1 MKDNIEKSL
10 KRFLKRKAKITM
22 GFITAFL
29 ITGSVGY
36 ALTITED
43 QIKDNTW
50 TNESKIEEQ
59 VEVSESLLDKEV
71 NLVNKGEII
80 SNNENKEDVKNLG
93 NGIGLYVEKD
103 SLNFKLGN
111 ITNNGIIS
119 GNGIINR
126 ETNER
131 REEALLGNGIF
142 FIMETDEETDTL
154 KITRIKNNG
163 TISGNFDG
171 KINGINN
178 NEFGKNN
185 IDICGNG
192 LMMICINLD
201 IDTFENDGKIEGNL
215 IVNSHSNPISYN
227 VLGNGIYL
235 LAGAKNSIKN
245 IKNSGIISGIEEEL
259 NSGDKT
265 TFTNSG
271 NGINLYAGELG
282 IYIKELINNGFI
294 KGTLK
299 TNKTETQPHPSTQD
313 NSFIGNGLVLSYDV
327 DTIENIEN
335 TGIISGNVESP
346 KEEDNYLALLDVIGN
361 GIGILT
367 NYDYTKIGYITNMG
381 IISGNISSYLLGKT
395 IFNPENIGNGIG
407 IHNINRMTVGIL
419 TNKGIIN
426 GNIDVEKI
434 DDELYLAGNGIIL
447 SGSDEIGVGNIK
459 NEGIIKGNVKNKGYG
474 ENYKIEK
481 VGNGLVI
488 DVDELIR
495 MNNIINSGKI
505 IGNYLENSAGDF
517 IGNGLILSEANELSI
532 EKDIKNYGIISGNLT
547 SNKIGKYSIE
557 TAGNGLFINGDD
569 IKLQNINNNGIIS
582 GNIDGEIKYKSY
594 AGNGFK
600 IHSSYG
606 KIELNDISNNG
617 IISGYINGKISEQE
631 ELIGNGIDIISE
643 TTLNINNIKNKGTVV
658 GNIVNNEEIK
668 GNGYS
673 DLFLIGNGINICS
686 EEMLMLSSIKN
697 DGIISGNI
705 DGKVKD
711 DSYLHLLPLGN
722 GLNISFQNIKIDNI
736 TNNGV
741 ISGNIKTNEK
751 CSGNGINLLETSG
764 NSNEKNIFNN
774 GIIIGNNKGIAISE
788 SWREGTLA
796 NYSNSGIVAGKTPV
810 YAQGFTDDLDKS
822 ADKGIAIKLDDKGNI
837 ASITNGNG
845 GEVNGKKVINADIID
860 KDSSISVD
868 KETTYANNIING
880 AGVNSATLNVNAKTS
895 VTDSIINAFATA
907 LKVNDGKEF
916 SASNTTFNGGGLDG
930 NTAVITDEG
939 NSTIS
944 LDKSTINGN
953 IALGNNSKL
962 LVTNTI
968 LNNKGINKKISIIA
982 DKGNNNIS
990 LDKSII
996 NGGISLGNNSKLS
1009 VTNTILNN
1017 KGINKKISIIAD
1029 KGNNN
1034 ISLDKSII
1042 NGGISLGN
1050 NSKLSVTNTILN
1062 GMENNNQEIIN
1073 DKGNSTISL
1082 DKSTINGNIALGKG
1096 DSKLAVTN
1104 SQINGDIAGGEGN
1117 DNLTI
1122 GGSKL
1127 FHKIDGF
1134 EDITFK
1140 GDTTLYETA
1149 KVTGANRIEIDGG
1162 TEVNLRVDSTKKA
1175 DDGTYKEHALFN
1187 SSDKLLTLAGNTNA
1201 IGKDDVDKDGNLN
1214 VEENEGR
1221 VNYDKVSILNLVT
1234 SGLGLK
1240 SKIDLGNTK
1249 VDDTLWVK
1257 TDSILTQAT
1266 KEESDKGTILTIEAE
1281 KDLFSINKKF
1291 DKPEPDK
1298 PVNPDKP
1305 VDPKPDKPVEPKPE
1319 IPLTPL
1325 EPSTPIEKPVEPKP
1339 DKPTNI
1345 KYYNKLNDIYKGI
1358 YSSNDKNFN
1367 ALNDIVT
1374 NYTFS
1379 DKDKGNYPIIG
1390 NDKAQMETLLG
1401 YLTSVYTQNPYAFS
1415 NQATRKAM
1423 NLFHDSVRDNNF
1435 KANNDEWLIY
1445 GGLLHQSGDQEQTYY
1460 GRNYHGFDTGTADVD
1475 ADIKLT
1481 GAYGQFEYGLSDSLA
1496 TGIMVGGSKSEVEVG
1511 PSKVKGTGAY
1521 VGAYAKKD
1529 INNFRFTTG
1538 IGYQYTEYD
1547 GNRRT
1552 INEAYSSDYQDQA
1565 INLYVD
1571 GKYSH
1576 DLGNNLFLEPK
1587 AGLSYTH
1594 IDQDSIKENDKAL
1607 ALDIEA
1613 KDFDVLEGTVGVD
1626 IKKVIPTEKGTHT
1639 LTAGISYNHIL
1650 DGDNADSLRANY
1662 GGSKFDVLVPHK
1674 NKGQVSLGA
1683 KYEVELENGMFYDVK
1698 GNYYVPTDSKENSN
1712 KNADKGEWRVGVGF
1726 GYRFSK
1732 IEDLSLTSLFDFDK
1746 YEIKETEKATIRETA
1761 NKLNKKRA
1769 GGTVVIEGHT
1779 DNVGTEAYNQVLSE
1793 KRAKAV
1799 EAELKSNVT
1808 NKKINYT
1815 TKGYGETTPV
1825 ADNNTDQGREQNRR
1839 VEVKFNNK

>member
-43 QIKDNTW
+43 QVKDNTW

-59 VEVSESLLDKEV
+59 IEVSESLLYKRV
-71 NLVNKGEII
+71 NISNKGEII
-80 SNNENKEDVKNLG
+80 ANEEITDKNPTGNGINIFFEQKNEINFKLGNIINNGIISGNIVTKKLNDGYFNGNGINFNIDSEETNTGNITNTGTISGNLDGKVVGTEVYSGNGINFIFTNLNSTNIVGNITNSGIISGNVEGDVIEGVLGNGIMFLGDTKNITIGNIINSGNIKGNLSEGSRTNDLQYTTNGIFAINENINIGDIINSGTISGKSEINIEEEPSFYGHNQYISNGINLAGILKLKNITNTGIISGESKGNINKSGFIG
-93 NGIGLYVEKD
+93 NGIGLFCCGDTFIGKINNNGTISGNIIGNIIDEGQIGNGFTIRLEENPED
-103 SLNFKLGN
+103 SSIINRINN

-119 GNGIINR
+119 GNIQG
-126 ETNER
+126 
-131 REEALLGNGIF
+131 
-142 FIMETDEETDTL
+142 
-154 KITRIKNNG
+154 
-163 TISGNFDG
+163 
-171 KINGINN
+171 
-178 NEFGKNN
+178 
-185 IDICGNG
+185 DIEDVI
-192 LMMICINLD
+192 L
-201 IDTFENDGKIEGNL
+201 
-215 IVNSHSNPISYN
+215 
-227 VLGNGIYL
+227 
-235 LAGAKNSIKN
+235 
-245 IKNSGIISGIEEEL
+245 
-259 NSGDKT
+259 
-265 TFTNSG
+265 SG
-271 NGINLYAGELG
+271 NGI
-282 IYIKELINNGFI
+282 
-294 KGTLK
+294 
-299 TNKTETQPHPSTQD
+299 
-313 NSFIGNGLVLSYDV
+313 V
-327 DTIENIEN
+327 IEIA
-335 TGIISGNVESP
+335 
-346 KEEDNYLALLDVIGN
+346 EDN
-361 GIGILT
+361 
-367 NYDYTKIGYITNMG
+367 
-381 IISGNISSYLLGKT
+381 
-395 IFNPENIGNGIG
+395 
-407 IHNINRMTVGIL
+407 
-419 TNKGIIN
+419 
-426 GNIDVEKI
+426 
-434 DDELYLAGNGIIL
+434 
-447 SGSDEIGVGNIK
+447 
-459 NEGIIKGNVKNKGYG
+459 
-474 ENYKIEK
+474 
-481 VGNGLVI
+481 
-488 DVDELIR
+488 
-495 MNNIINSGKI
+495 
-505 IGNYLENSAGDF
+505 
-517 IGNGLILSEANELSI
+517 
-532 EKDIKNYGIISGNLT
+532 
-547 SNKIGKYSIE
+547 
-557 TAGNGLFINGDD
+557 
-569 IKLQNINNNGIIS
+569 
-582 GNIDGEIKYKSY
+582 
-594 AGNGFK
+594 
-600 IHSSYG
+600 
-606 KIELNDISNNG
+606 
-617 IISGYINGKISEQE
+617 
-631 ELIGNGIDIISE
+631 
-643 TTLNINNIKNKGTVV
+643 
-658 GNIVNNEEIK
+658 
-668 GNGYS
+668 
-673 DLFLIGNGINICS
+673 
-686 EEMLMLSSIKN
+686 LML
-697 DGIISGNI
+697 D
-705 DGKVKD
+705 
-711 DSYLHLLPLGN
+711 
-722 GLNISFQNIKIDNI
+722 I

-741 ISGNIKTNEK
+741 ISGNITGNISEDSKTV
-751 CSGNGINLLETSG
+751 GNGVAFIEYD
-764 NSNEKNIFNN
+764 NICPLKKIEND
-774 GIIIGNNKGIAISE
+774 GIIIGNNYGINISKNDKLGE
-788 SWREGTLA
+788 LT
-796 NYSNSGIVAGKTPV
+796 NYSNAGIVAGKTPV
-810 YAQGFTDDLDKS
+810 FAEGFTDDLVKS
-822 ADKGIAIKLDDKGNI
+822 ADKGVAIKLDDKGNI

-868 KETTYANNIING
+868 KETNYANNIING

-907 LKVNDGKEF
+907 LKVNDSKEF

-953 IALGNNSKL
+953 IALGS
-962 LVTNTI
+962 
-968 LNNKGINKKISIIA
+968 
-982 DKGNNNIS
+982 
-990 LDKSII
+990 
-996 NGGISLGNNSKLS
+996 
-1009 VTNTILNN
+1009 
-1017 KGINKKISIIAD
+1017 
-1029 KGNNN
+1029 
-1034 ISLDKSII
+1034 
-1042 NGGISLGN
+1042 
-1050 NSKLSVTNTILN
+1050 
-1062 GMENNNQEIIN
+1062 
-1073 DKGNSTISL
+1073 
-1082 DKSTINGNIALGKG
+1082 G

-1122 GGSKL
+1122 GGSSL
-1127 FHKIDGF
+1127 YNKIDGF

-1149 KVTGANRIEIDGG
+1149 KVAGANRIEIDGG

-1266 KEESDKGTILTIEAE
+1266 KEENDKGTILNIEAE

-1291 DKPEPDK
+1291 DNPEPDKPVDPDK

-1305 VDPKPDKPVEPKPE
+1305 VDPKPDKPVDPDVDPDKPIDPKPE
-1319 IPLTPL
+1319 
-1325 EPSTPIEKPVEPKP
+1325 P
-1339 DKPTNI
+1339 DKPQHSI
-1345 KYYNKLNDIYKGI
+1345 KYYTKLNDIYKGI

-1367 ALNDIVT
+1367 ALNDIVV

-1460 GRNYHGFDTGTADVD
+1460 GRNYHGFDTGNADVD

-1496 TGIMVGGSKSEVEVG
+1496 TGIMVGGSKSEIEVES
-1511 PSKVKGTGAY
+1511 SKVKGTGAY

-1538 IGYQYTEYD
+1538 LGYQYSEYD
-1547 GNRRT
+1547 GDRRT
-1552 INEAYSSDYQDQA
+1552 INETYSSDYQDQA

-1576 DLGNNLFLEPK
+1576 NLGNNLFLEPK

-1650 DGDNADSLRANY
+1650 DGANADSLRANY

-1726 GYRFSK
+1726 GY
-1732 IEDLSLTSLFDFDK
+1732 
-1746 YEIKETEKATIRETA
+1746 
-1761 NKLNKKRA
+1761 
-1769 GGTVVIEGHT
+1769 
-1779 DNVGTEAYNQVLSE
+1779 
-1793 KRAKAV
+1793 
-1799 EAELKSNVT
+1799 
-1808 NKKINYT
+1808 
-1815 TKGYGETTPV
+1815 
-1825 ADNNTDQGREQNRR
+1825 
-1839 VEVKFNNK
+1839 KF

>member
-59 VEVSESLLDKEV
+59 IEVSESLLDKGITIS
-71 NLVNKGEII
+71 NNGEII
-80 SNNENKEDVKNLG
+80 VSEKVEEELEETPIGNGLGILVESLNLG
-93 NGIGLYVEKD
+93 NI
-103 SLNFKLGN
+103 N
-111 ITNNGIIS
+111 NNGIIS
-119 GNGIINR
+119 GNVNGNIENGMLSGNGIGIISMKDFNIGNIINNNTISGNVIG
-126 ETNER
+126 ENISGTY
-131 REEALLGNGIF
+131 LGNGIIIF
-142 FIMETDEETDTL
+142 LTGNLNIENIINTG
-154 KITRIKNNG
+154 KITGNVNSKTENESAFSSNGIVLYGSDIKVKKINNTG
-163 TISGNFDG
+163 EIIGNTKTDGDIFSETISNGISIIGRNLEIASITNTG
-171 KINGINN
+171 KILGKVNG
-178 NEFGKNN
+178 N
-185 IDICGNG
+185 I
-192 LMMICINLD
+192 
-201 IDTFENDGKIEGNL
+201 
-215 IVNSHSNPISYN
+215 V
-227 VLGNGIYL
+227 
-235 LAGAKNSIKN
+235 GAS
-245 IKNSGIISGIEEEL
+245 
-259 NSGDKT
+259 
-265 TFTNSG
+265 SG
-271 NGINLYAGELG
+271 NGINIFPMENGNIKNIINIGE
-282 IYIKELINNGFI
+282 
-294 KGTLK
+294 
-299 TNKTETQPHPSTQD
+299 
-313 NSFIGNGLVLSYDV
+313 
-327 DTIENIEN
+327 
-335 TGIISGNVESP
+335 ISGNVDGNIDEGSFS
-346 KEEDNYLALLDVIGN
+346 GN
-361 GIGILT
+361 GI
-367 NYDYTKIGYITNMG
+367 NAVSEG
-381 IISGNISSYLLGKT
+381 IISLNI
-395 IFNPENIGNGIG
+395 ENIG
-407 IHNINRMTVGIL
+407 
-419 TNKGIIN
+419 
-426 GNIDVEKI
+426 KI
-434 DDELYLAGNGIIL
+434 T
-447 SGSDEIGVGNIK
+447 
-459 NEGIIKGNVKNKGYG
+459 GNVSKISGDSKEIYG
-474 ENYKIEK
+474 
-481 VGNGLVI
+481 
-488 DVDELIR
+488 
-495 MNNIINSGKI
+495 
-505 IGNYLENSAGDF
+505 
-517 IGNGLILSEANELSI
+517 IGNGLIIYDSFNE
-532 EKDIKNYGIISGNLT
+532 NL
-547 SNKIGKYSIE
+547 NKIG
-557 TAGNGLFINGDD
+557 D
-569 IKLQNINNNGIIS
+569 INNNGIIS
-582 GNIDGEIKYKSY
+582 GNIDEILSKELKNSVLYGGNGISLNVKNSKVGNIENNGLIKGNINKYEKIQDEGLPDLKLNASLGNGIEITSIEDLNNIVQGKSKDSTIKQDNLTNKGIIVGNISEY
-594 AGNGFK
+594 QENINGTHSGNGIGYFYQNANKDNSNYTMKLSNIENEGFILGNAGDILNKRYINMRISAGNG
-600 IHSSYG
+600 IGISAHSGNMGEEFNGFLNNFSNIG
-606 KIELNDISNNG
+606 KIAGNINTMSGIYSNT
-617 IISGYINGKISEQE
+617 
-631 ELIGNGIDIISE
+631 GNGLGISLVSLLADE
-643 TTLNINNIKNKGTVV
+643 SFGKFTLNKIN
-658 GNIVNNEEIK
+658 
-668 GNGYS
+668 
-673 DLFLIGNGINICS
+673 
-686 EEMLMLSSIKN
+686 N
-697 DGIISGNI
+697 DGIIAGNI
-705 DGKVKD
+705 NNFDTTNKIEMISVPHALNSMGNGFGINVYAGQQDDNSLLINKIENSGKIAGNIGKIIGDNQVINN
-711 DSYLHLLPLGN
+711 LGN
-722 GLNISFQNIKIDNI
+722 GIGITTSYYSSDNLGEIVPLINKLNNTGIILGKEKGIYIAGHSINEKTD
-736 TNNGV
+736 
-741 ISGNIKTNEK
+741 SGNIKIEELEK
-751 CSGNGINLLETSG
+751 LEGKIN
-764 NSNEKNIFNN
+764 
-774 GIIIGNNKGIAISE
+774 
-788 SWREGTLA
+788 
-796 NYSNSGIVAGKTPV
+796 NYSNAGIVAGKTPV
-810 YAQGFTDDLDKS
+810 FAEGFTDDIAKS
-822 ADKGIAIKLDDKGNI
+822 ADKGVAIKLDNTARI
-837 ASITNGNG
+837 ESITNGTG
-845 GEVNGKKVINADIID
+845 GEVNGKKVINADITD
-860 KDSSISVD
+860 KDSSIFVD
-868 KETTYANNIING
+868 KETNYANNIING

-907 LKVNDGKEF
+907 LKVNDSKEF

-930 NTAVITDEG
+930 NTAVITDE
-939 NSTIS
+939 
-944 LDKSTINGN
+944 
-953 IALGNNSKL
+953 
-962 LVTNTI
+962 
-968 LNNKGINKKISIIA
+968 
-982 DKGNNNIS
+982 
-990 LDKSII
+990 
-996 NGGISLGNNSKLS
+996 
-1009 VTNTILNN
+1009 
-1017 KGINKKISIIAD
+1017 
-1029 KGNNN
+1029 
-1034 ISLDKSII
+1034 
-1042 NGGISLGN
+1042 
-1050 NSKLSVTNTILN
+1050 
-1062 GMENNNQEIIN
+1062 
-1073 DKGNSTISL
+1073 GNSTISL

-1117 DNLTI
+1117 DNLTV
-1122 GGSKL
+1122 GGSSL
-1127 FHKIDGF
+1127 YNKIDGF

-1140 GDTTLYETA
+1140 VDTTLYETA
-1149 KVTGANRIEIDGG
+1149 KVAGANRIEIDSG
-1162 TEVNLRVDSTKKA
+1162 TEVSLRVDSTKKA

-1266 KEESDKGTILTIEAE
+1266 KEENDKGTILNIEAE

-1291 DKPEPDK
+1291 DNPEPEPDPDK

-1305 VDPKPDKPVEPKPE
+1305 VDPKPDKPVDPDVDPDKPVDPKPE
-1319 IPLTPL
+1319 P
-1325 EPSTPIEKPVEPKP
+1325 E
-1339 DKPTNI
+1339 KPTNI
-1345 KYYNKLNDIYKGI
+1345 KYYTKLNDIYKGI
-1358 YSSNDKNFN
+1358 YSSNDRNFN

-1496 TGIMVGGSKSEVEVG
+1496 TGIMVGGSKSDIEVG

-1538 IGYQYTEYD
+1538 LGYQYTEYD

-1698 GNYYVPTDSKENSN
+1698 GNYYVPTDSKDSSN

-1726 GYRFSK
+1726 GY
-1732 IEDLSLTSLFDFDK
+1732 
-1746 YEIKETEKATIRETA
+1746 
-1761 NKLNKKRA
+1761 
-1769 GGTVVIEGHT
+1769 
-1779 DNVGTEAYNQVLSE
+1779 
-1793 KRAKAV
+1793 
-1799 EAELKSNVT
+1799 
-1808 NKKINYT
+1808 
-1815 TKGYGETTPV
+1815 
-1825 ADNNTDQGREQNRR
+1825 
-1839 VEVKFNNK
+1839 KF

>member
-29 ITGSVGY
+29 ITGSIGY

-43 QIKDNTW
+43 KLQDNTW

-59 VEVSESLLDKEV
+59 IEVSESLLDKGV
-71 NLVNKGEII
+71 NI
-80 SNNENKEDVKNLG
+80 SNNREIVVNTVEETLNGENIKNGIGIFSNNKIKIGNINNNSTISGNMNGTNIDEVNFMG
-93 NGIGLYVEKD
+93 NGISIYSD
-103 SLNFKLGN
+103 SLDDEVEIGNIVNNGIISGNMNGNLENKKNVYTNSNNGILIFSYNGNTNGKTGNIVNNGVITGNIVAEKLSDGEQTGNGIFLFTAKIEDLINNGEITGNFKGNELIIKGSVGNGICIGGENVLSINNIINNGKIAGNISSKELIEGELIGTGIFLISDENLFLGDIINNGIISGNVVTKKLNDGYFNGNGMIIKSSNLIGDN

-119 GNGIINR
+119 GNMNGNLLKEKPYYSTSFVTSDGIMMNIVSNLILNNINNNGVIR
-126 ETNER
+126 GNLDSKDILAEIGGNGFTFYFNAYENGTKNIVFNTINNNGKILGIGKGNILEDSNILNNGISFFSRTNDER
-131 REEALLGNGIF
+131 NISITNLKNAGLIKGEILGNNIKGEILGNGISF
-142 FIMETDEETDTL
+142 FID
-154 KITRIKNNG
+154 K
-163 TISGNFDG
+163 S
-171 KINGINN
+171 
-178 NEFGKNN
+178 
-185 IDICGNG
+185 
-192 LMMICINLD
+192 LD
-201 IDTFENDGKIEGNL
+201 
-215 IVNSHSNPISYN
+215 
-227 VLGNGIYL
+227 LGN
-235 LAGAKNSIKN
+235 
-245 IKNSGIISGIEEEL
+245 II
-259 NSGDKT
+259 
-265 TFTNSG
+265 
-271 NGINLYAGELG
+271 
-282 IYIKELINNGFI
+282 
-294 KGTLK
+294 
-299 TNKTETQPHPSTQD
+299 
-313 NSFIGNGLVLSYDV
+313 
-327 DTIENIEN
+327 
-335 TGIISGNVESP
+335 
-346 KEEDNYLALLDVIGN
+346 
-361 GIGILT
+361 
-367 NYDYTKIGYITNMG
+367 
-381 IISGNISSYLLGKT
+381 
-395 IFNPENIGNGIG
+395 
-407 IHNINRMTVGIL
+407 
-419 TNKGIIN
+419 
-426 GNIDVEKI
+426 
-434 DDELYLAGNGIIL
+434 
-447 SGSDEIGVGNIK
+447 
-459 NEGIIKGNVKNKGYG
+459 
-474 ENYKIEK
+474 
-481 VGNGLVI
+481 
-488 DVDELIR
+488 
-495 MNNIINSGKI
+495 
-505 IGNYLENSAGDF
+505 
-517 IGNGLILSEANELSI
+517 
-532 EKDIKNYGIISGNLT
+532 
-547 SNKIGKYSIE
+547 
-557 TAGNGLFINGDD
+557 
-569 IKLQNINNNGIIS
+569 NNGIIS
-582 GNIDGEIKYKSY
+582 GNVT
-594 AGNGFK
+594 GN
-600 IHSSYG
+600 
-606 KIELNDISNNG
+606 IENG
-617 IISGYINGKISEQE
+617 S
-631 ELIGNGIDIISE
+631 LIGNGISFFIDDNILTIG
-643 TTLNINNIKNKGTVV
+643 NINNTGV
-658 GNIVNNEEIK
+658 IK
-668 GNGYS
+668 GKISEGNLKEIG
-673 DLFLIGNGINICS
+673 GNGIY
-686 EEMLMLSSIKN
+686 
-697 DGIISGNI
+697 
-705 DGKVKD
+705 
-711 DSYLHLLPLGN
+711 SYV
-722 GLNISFQNIKIDNI
+722 SKFENI
-736 TNNGV
+736 TNNG
-741 ISGNIKTNEK
+741 
-751 CSGNGINLLETSG
+751 
-764 NSNEKNIFNN
+764 
-774 GIIIGNNKGIAISE
+774 IIMGNNTGLNVSKDDTFGK
-788 SWREGTLA
+788 LN
-796 NYSNSGIVAGKTPV
+796 NYSNAGIVAGKTPV
-810 YAQGFTDDLDKS
+810 FAEGFTDDLAKS
-822 ADKGIAIKLDDKGNI
+822 ADKGVAIKLDDKGNI

-845 GEVNGKKVINADIID
+845 GEVNGKKVINADITD

-916 SASNTTFNGGGLDG
+916 SASNTAFNGGGLDG

-953 IALGNNSKL
+953 IALGS
-962 LVTNTI
+962 
-968 LNNKGINKKISIIA
+968 
-982 DKGNNNIS
+982 
-990 LDKSII
+990 
-996 NGGISLGNNSKLS
+996 
-1009 VTNTILNN
+1009 
-1017 KGINKKISIIAD
+1017 
-1029 KGNNN
+1029 
-1034 ISLDKSII
+1034 
-1042 NGGISLGN
+1042 
-1050 NSKLSVTNTILN
+1050 
-1062 GMENNNQEIIN
+1062 
-1073 DKGNSTISL
+1073 
-1082 DKSTINGNIALGKG
+1082 G

-1117 DNLTI
+1117 DNLTV
-1122 GGSKL
+1122 GGSSL
-1127 FHKIDGF
+1127 YNKIEGF

-1140 GDTTLYETA
+1140 GNTTLYETA
-1149 KVTGANRIEIDGG
+1149 KVTGANKIEIDGG
-1162 TEVNLRVDSTKKA
+1162 TEVNLRVDSTKKD

-1201 IGKDDVDKDGNLN
+1201 ITENDVDKDGNLN

-1266 KEESDKGTILTIEAE
+1266 KQENDKGTILNIEAE

-1291 DKPEPDK
+1291 DNPEPDK

-1305 VDPKPDKPVEPKPE
+1305 VDPKPDKPVDPDVDPDKP
-1319 IPLTPL
+1319 ID
-1325 EPSTPIEKPVEPKP
+1325 PKP
-1339 DKPTNI
+1339 DKPQHSI

-1367 ALNDIVT
+1367 ALNDIVV

-1401 YLTSVYTQNPYAFS
+1401 YLSSVYTQNPYAFS

-1538 IGYQYTEYD
+1538 LGYQYSEYD

-1698 GNYYVPTDSKENSN
+1698 GNYYVPTDSKDSSN

-1726 GYRFSK
+1726 GY
-1732 IEDLSLTSLFDFDK
+1732 
-1746 YEIKETEKATIRETA
+1746 
-1761 NKLNKKRA
+1761 
-1769 GGTVVIEGHT
+1769 
-1779 DNVGTEAYNQVLSE
+1779 
-1793 KRAKAV
+1793 
-1799 EAELKSNVT
+1799 
-1808 NKKINYT
+1808 
-1815 TKGYGETTPV
+1815 
-1825 ADNNTDQGREQNRR
+1825 
-1839 VEVKFNNK
+1839 KF

>member
-10 KRFLKRKAKITM
+10 KRFLKRKAKITI

-36 ALTITED
+36 SLSITESD
-43 QIKDNTW
+43 LVNNTY
-50 TNESKIEEQ
+50 TNNDKIEGLGVAIEDVGYEKVNIINNGEISEIGDGYYSTAFAVTSPYEVQ
-59 VEVSESLLDKEV
+59 TFIGNITNTGTISSYSKKSSSNGLFNGNGIGIENRYKYIEVGNITNSGTISGEFTDSDSPLTYSGNGIFLGLRNPTGEFSKAYIKVGDIINSGDIKGKIGSNRHTAEINGNGIGIFIGNDDNYGDARVGDSSIGNIINSGTISGSVERTFNSAGDSGNTTLTGNGIGVSLSYEYSDRGTISGNIDIGNITNTGVIKGEHKQISSNFGNDSAIVSGNGIGVITLGFSNYGDYGKL
-71 NLVNKGEII
+71 NLKKITNKGTI
-80 SNNENKEDVKNLG
+80 SGNVNDMEANGFVVG
-93 NGIGLYVEKD
+93 NGIGLHGKNVTLTD
-103 SLNFKLGN
+103 DILNNGLINGNIKTLSNGGTNLGNGLGISANYGGLNLKN

-119 GNGIINR
+119 GKINGGYLNNNLNVVGNGIGLKGDNIKLADILN
-126 ETNER
+126 TGLIKGDLN
-131 REEALLGNGIF
+131 LSQNNGMNLGNGIG
-142 FIMETDEETDTL
+142 ITSSEGNIALNSIANTGILIGNIEGILKSGNGNGNGIGIHGKSVTL
-154 KITRIKNNG
+154 TADITNAGLIKGSIQNPTGEINTSGNGIGINAFEGDIALNNIKNNG
-163 TISGNFDG
+163 LISGTIKEFDLG
-171 KINGINN
+171 KGNVVGNGIGI
-178 NEFGKNN
+178 FGNN
-185 IDICGNG
+185 IQVKSI
-192 LMMICINLD
+192 
-201 IDTFENDGKIEGNL
+201 ENDGKIE
-215 IVNSHSNPISYN
+215 SSIS
-227 VLGNGIYL
+227 
-235 LAGAKNSIKN
+235 
-245 IKNSGIISGIEEEL
+245 
-259 NSGDKT
+259 
-265 TFTNSG
+265 SG
-271 NGINLYAGELG
+271 N
-282 IYIKELINNGFI
+282 NN
-294 KGTLK
+294 K
-299 TNKTETQPHPSTQD
+299 
-313 NSFIGNGLVLSYDV
+313 
-327 DTIENIEN
+327 
-335 TGIISGNVESP
+335 
-346 KEEDNYLALLDVIGN
+346 
-361 GIGILT
+361 
-367 NYDYTKIGYITNMG
+367 
-381 IISGNISSYLLGKT
+381 
-395 IFNPENIGNGIG
+395 
-407 IHNINRMTVGIL
+407 
-419 TNKGIIN
+419 
-426 GNIDVEKI
+426 
-434 DDELYLAGNGIIL
+434 LAGNGL
-447 SGSDEIGVGNIK
+447 
-459 NEGIIKGNVKNKGYG
+459 
-474 ENYKIEK
+474 
-481 VGNGLVI
+481 
-488 DVDELIR
+488 
-495 MNNIINSGKI
+495 MINASKD
-505 IGNYLENSAGDF
+505 S
-517 IGNGLILSEANELSI
+517 LSI
-532 EKDIKNYGIISGNLT
+532 AS
-547 SNKIGKYSIE
+547 
-557 TAGNGLFINGDD
+557 
-569 IKLQNINNNGIIS
+569 
-582 GNIDGEIKYKSY
+582 
-594 AGNGFK
+594 
-600 IHSSYG
+600 
-606 KIELNDISNNG
+606 
-617 IISGYINGKISEQE
+617 
-631 ELIGNGIDIISE
+631 
-643 TTLNINNIKNKGTVV
+643 IKNKGT
-658 GNIVNNEEIK
+658 
-668 GNGYS
+668 
-673 DLFLIGNGINICS
+673 
-686 EEMLMLSSIKN
+686 
-697 DGIISGNI
+697 
-705 DGKVKD
+705 
-711 DSYLHLLPLGN
+711 
-722 GLNISFQNIKIDNI
+722 
-736 TNNGV
+736 
-741 ISGNIKTNEK
+741 
-751 CSGNGINLLETSG
+751 
-764 NSNEKNIFNN
+764 
-774 GIIIGNNKGIAISE
+774 IIGNNAGIDISKNNTAGE
-788 SWREGTLA
+788 LT
-796 NYSNSGIVAGKTPV
+796 NYSNTGVIAGKTPV
-810 YAQGFTDDLDKS
+810 YAQGFTDDLAKS
-822 ADKGIAIKLDDKGNI
+822 ADKGIAIKLDDNGNI
-837 ASITNGNG
+837 ASITNGTG
-845 GEVNGKKVINADIID
+845 GEFDGKTIINADIID

-868 KETTYANNIING
+868 KETNYANNIING

-895 VTDSIINAFATA
+895 VTDSIINA
-907 LKVNDGKEF
+907 LKNAISDSGSNEISVN
-916 SASNTTFNGGGLDG
+916 
-930 NTAVITDEG
+930 
-939 NSTIS
+939 
-944 LDKSTINGN
+944 
-953 IALGNNSKL
+953 
-962 LVTNTI
+962 
-968 LNNKGINKKISIIA
+968 
-982 DKGNNNIS
+982 
-990 LDKSII
+990 
-996 NGGISLGNNSKLS
+996 
-1009 VTNTILNN
+1009 
-1017 KGINKKISIIAD
+1017 
-1029 KGNNN
+1029 
-1034 ISLDKSII
+1034 
-1042 NGGISLGN
+1042 
-1050 NSKLSVTNTILN
+1050 
-1062 GMENNNQEIIN
+1062 
-1073 DKGNSTISL
+1073 
-1082 DKSTINGNIALGKG
+1082 KSTINGNIALGKG

-1117 DNLTI
+1117 DNLTV
-1122 GGSKL
+1122 GGSSL
-1127 FHKIDGF
+1127 YNKIEGF

-1140 GDTTLYETA
+1140 GNTTLYETA
-1149 KVTGANRIEIDGG
+1149 KVTGANKIEIDGG
-1162 TEVNLRVDSTKKA
+1162 TEVSLRVDSSKKA
-1175 DDGTYKEHALFN
+1175 NDGTYKEHALFN
-1187 SSDKLLTLAGNTNA
+1187 SSNKLLTLTGNTNA
-1201 IGKDDVDKDGNLN
+1201 IGKDDVDENGNLA

-1266 KEESDKGTILTIEAE
+1266 KQESDKGTILTIEAE
-1281 KDLFSINKKF
+1281 KDLFNIAKKF
-1291 DKPEPDK
+1291 DKPEPEIPLTPLEPAK
-1298 PVNPDKP
+1298 PIKP
-1305 VDPKPDKPVEPKPE
+1305 VDPKPEIPLTPLEPAKPIKPVDPDKPVEPKPE

-1325 EPSTPIEKPVEPKP
+1325 EPSTPVE
-1339 DKPTNI
+1339 KPTNI
-1345 KYYNKLNDIYKGI
+1345 KYYTKLNDIYKGI
-1358 YSSNDKNFN
+1358 HSSNDKNFN
-1367 ALNDIVT
+1367 ALNDIVV

-1538 IGYQYTEYD
+1538 LGYQYSEYD

-1650 DGDNADSLRANY
+1650 DGDNAESLRANY

-1698 GNYYVPTDSKENSN
+1698 GNYYVQTNSKDNSN

-1779 DNVGTEAYNQVLSE
+1779 DSVGTEAYNQALSE

-1808 NKKINYT
+1808 NKKISYT
-1815 TKGYGETTPV
+1815 IKGYGETTPV